1 MARFPVLT
9 NLHSGKRGEGNM
21 RLSRIAPALGMAAMV
36 CAAPGPAS
44 AQDLSTEF
52 NAALAGA
59 DTAAA
64 AAVAAARLG
73 VEPADD
79 QARFA
84 LGIAQFLRA
93 AEGLGQALHRYG
105 LQSRYENDALR
116 LAGLPFL
123 RLPVPPN
130 ATPEPVTYEALRTAL
145 GDFVEGL
152 ARAEATLAQVSEAEL
167 YLPLELGAIRLDL
180 NGNGPDPDDAPLVA
194 LLGAVAGNPRLYVT
208 DLAGLTADLDRGDVA
223 WLRGYSHLLMALGE
237 FVLAHDWHAAYDATF
252 HTVFPQAELP
262 SAPLGEAAD
271 NAESLLAEFGKRP
284 EPPDYSTFTPEAL
297 AEWQRWEDWLESP
310 KGREYLALRDSL
322 WYGSIADLVTF
333 VHLLNW
339 PVVDAEG
346 PGRALDHLAA
356 MVSLSRGSWR
366 YYLAETDD
374 RAEWIP
380 NPDQTAALPAAS
392 VSEERVAGWMR
403 FLDEFEPILAGDK
416 LIPHFRF
423 PGQGLN
429 LRRALTEAEAFD
441 PILLVA
447 GFGAIP
453 YIEDGPTT
461 SGDAWFEIMDLMEGN
476 LLGTFLYFN

>member
-1 MARFPVLT
+1 MAR
-9 NLHSGKRGEGNM
+9 
-21 RLSRIAPALGMAAMV
+21 SRIALALGASAAMV
-36 CAAPGPAS
+36 LVAPGAAS
-44 AQDLSTEF
+44 AQDLAAEF

-64 AAVAAARLG
+64 AAVAEARLAA
-73 VEPADD
+73 EPGDD

-84 LGIAQFLRA
+84 LGIAQFFQA

-105 LQSRYENDALR
+105 LQSSYENDALGF
-116 LAGLPFL
+116 AGLPFL

-130 ATPEPVTYEALRTAL
+130 AAPEAVTYDALRTVL
-145 GDFVEGL
+145 GDFVDGL
-152 ARAEATLAQVSEAEL
+152 ARAEATLAEVSEAEL
-167 YLPLELGAIRLDL
+167 DLPIDLGAIRLDL

-194 LLGAVAGNPRLYVT
+194 LLDAVVGNPRLDRA
-208 DLAGLTADLDRGDVA
+208 DLGNLRADLDRGDVA
-223 WLRGYSHLLMALGE
+223 WLRGYSHLLTALGE
-237 FVLAHDWHAAYDATF
+237 FILAHDWHAAYDATF
-252 HTVFPQAELP
+252 HAVFPRAELP

-271 NAESLLAEFGKRP
+271 RAESLLAEFGERP
-284 EPPDYSTFTPEAL
+284 EPPDYSTLTPEAL
-297 AEWQRWEDWLESP
+297 AEWQRWEDWLDSP
-310 KGREYLALRDSL
+310 QGQQYLALRDGL

-339 PVVDAEG
+339 PVVDPDG

-356 MVSLSRGSWR
+356 MVSLSRESWR
-366 YYLAETDD
+366 YYRAETDD

-380 NPDQTAALPAAS
+380 NPGQTAALPAAE
-392 VSEERVAGWMR
+392 VTEARIEGWNI
-403 FLDEFEPILAGDK
+403 FLDEFDAILAGDK

-423 PGQGLN
+423 PGRGLN
-429 LRRALTEAEAFD
+429 LRRALTEAKTFD

-453 YIEDGPTT
+453 YIVDGPTT
-461 SGDAWFEIMDLMEGN
+461 SGDAWMEILELLDGN